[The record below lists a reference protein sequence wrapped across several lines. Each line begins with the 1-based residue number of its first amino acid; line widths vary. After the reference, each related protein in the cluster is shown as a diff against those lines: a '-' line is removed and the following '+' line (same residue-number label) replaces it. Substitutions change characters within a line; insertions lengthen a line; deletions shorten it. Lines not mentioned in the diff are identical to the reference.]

1 MPGFPD
7 GASVDIETTAG
18 LAYLVTVFAAPPTD
32 RSGYR
37 WQPRSGMRFSLKK

>member
-18 LAYLVTVFAAPPTD
+18 LAYLVTVFAAPPPLTGAGIAGSRD
-32 RSGYR
+32 RGCVSH
-37 WQPRSGMRFSLKK
+37 